1 MQQRAVVAVYA
12 RISQDRDGEGL
23 GVRRQVADCRAEADR
38 LGWTVA
44 EEYVDDDVSA
54 YSGKARPAYERM
66 LEDLR
71 TGRRD
76 AVIVWHMDRLHR
88 RPVELEQFADTCQRA
103 GVNDV
108 RTLHGSI
115 DLASGD
121 GLLMARLLAAVA
133 ANESHS
139 KQRRGQRKMAELA
152 DAGRP
157 HGGGTRPF
165 GFEADKVT
173 HRPDEA
179 DVIRVL
185 TARALAG
192 ESLTSLARWLDEQ
205 DVRTVM
211 GKPWRTPTLRQLL
224 LGPRIYGMRAHDG
237 TAHAPGAWEPIITP
251 ADGER
256 LRVLLSDPTRRTNRT
271 ARRYL
276 LSGLCRC
283 SRCGTTML
291 SVPRYETRRYLCRSG
306 TDFGGC
312 GRMAITAAPLE
323 AWVVEAVLYRLDSP
337 AMAQAL
343 TGGTDAPDGEA
354 ARLAEALRVDRDRLD
369 ELAAMYA
376 DGEIDRAGHR
386 KARDRIEARAAQT
399 QQALNRLTR
408 RRALDGLVGNGEDLR
423 RRWESLNLTRQ
434 AAIVKAVLEHL
445 VISPATVPG
454 RKGLDPSRVRPVWR
468 A

>member
-1 MQQRAVVAVYA
+1 VAVYA

-38 LGWTVA
+38 LGWAVA

-54 YSGKARPAYERM
+54 FSGKVRPAYERM

-71 TGRRD
+71 AGRRD

-152 DAGRP
+152 DAGSP

-179 DVIRVL
+179 EVIRVL
-185 TARALAG
+185 AARALAG
-192 ESLTSLARWLDEQ
+192 ESLTSLSRWLDDS

-224 LGPRIYGMRAHDG
+224 LTPRIYGMRAHHG
-237 TAHAPGAWEPIITP
+237 VAHAPGTWEPIISA

-256 LRVLLSDPTRRTNRT
+256 LRVLLTDPTRRTNGT

-283 SRCGTTML
+283 SRCGSVMA
-291 SVPRYETRRYLCRSG
+291 SVPRGEVRRYLCRSG

-337 AMAQAL
+337 AMTQAL
-343 TGGTDAPDGEA
+343 TGADSEGQDGEA
-354 ARLAEALRVDRDRLD
+354 ARLAAALRADRDRLD
-369 ELAAMYA
+369 ELAAMWA
-376 DGEIDRAGHR
+376 DGEIDREGHR
-386 KARDRIEARAAQT
+386 KARARIESRVTAAQ
-399 QQALNRLTR
+399 ADLNRLTR
-408 RRALDGLVGNGEDLR
+408 RSALDGLVGNSEDLR
-423 RRWESLNLTRQ
+423 QRWESLNLTRQ
-434 AAIVKAVLEHL
+434 VAIVKAVIDHL

-454 RKGLDPSRVRPVWR
+454 RKGLDPARVQPIWR

>member
-1 MQQRAVVAVYA
+1 
-12 RISQDRDGEGL
+12 
-23 GVRRQVADCRAEADR
+23 VRRQVADCRAEADR

-54 YSGKARPAYERM
+54 FSGRTRPAYERM

-71 TGRRD
+71 AGRRD

-179 DVIRVL
+179 AVIRVL
-185 TARALAG
+185 AARALAG
-192 ESLTSLARWLDEQ
+192 ETLTSLTRWLDEQ

-224 LGPRIYGMRAHDG
+224 LGPRIYGMRAHHG
-237 TAHAPGAWEPIITP
+237 TAHAPGAWEPIIGA

-256 LRVLLSDPTRRTNRT
+256 LRVLLTDPARRTNRS

-283 SRCGTTML
+283 SLCGKPL
-291 SVPRYETRRYLCRSG
+291 FSVPRYETRRYLCRSG
-306 TDFGGC
+306 ADFGGC
-312 GRMAITAAPLE
+312 GKIAISATPLE
-323 AWVVEAVLYRLDSP
+323 AWLVEAVLYRLDSP
-337 AMAQAL
+337 AMTQAL
-343 TGGTDAPDGEA
+343 AGQTDAPDGEV
-354 ARLAEALRVDRDRLD
+354 ARLADALRADRDQLD

-376 DGEIDRAGHR
+376 DGEIDREGHR
-386 KARDRIEARAAQT
+386 KARTRIEARTSET
-399 QQALNRLTR
+399 QKALNRLTR
-408 RRALDGLVGNGEDLR
+408 RSALDGLIGNGEDLR
-423 RRWESLNLTRQ
+423 KRWSSLDLPPQ
-434 AAIVKAVLEHL
+434 VAIVKAVLDH
-445 VISPATVPG
+445 VVVSPATSPG